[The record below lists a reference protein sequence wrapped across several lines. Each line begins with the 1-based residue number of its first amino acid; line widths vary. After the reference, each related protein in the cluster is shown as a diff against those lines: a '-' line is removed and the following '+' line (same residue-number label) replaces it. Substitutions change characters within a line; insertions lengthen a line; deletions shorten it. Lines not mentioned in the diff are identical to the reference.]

1 MQVHRLWFGYL
12 KGDLS
17 QEDELVPLEEPTCR
31 VHVHRVGDLVRQ
43 IHHSLLHLVGW
54 RRLLDGF
61 FKHHIEGLGNGQ
73 CEHGAA
79 ADADAAS
86 GSF

>member
-1 MQVHRLWFGYL
+1 MQVHRLRFGYL
-12 KGDLS
+12 EGDLS
-17 QEDELVPLEEPTCR
+17 QEDELVPLEEPACC
-31 VHVHRVGDLVRQ
+31 VHVHRVCDLVSQ
-43 IHHSLLHLVGW
+43 IYHSLLYLVGW

-61 FKHHIEGLGNGQ
+61 LKHHIEGLGNSQ

-79 ADADAAS
+79 ADAAS